1 MEEHSPT
8 GFSESGESPW
18 QFIFDVWQDGGLVMF
33 PLLLVALMIYT
44 VATSLLLHFRQRGY
58 RHLRDDTV
66 AGWVK
71 APETGEGEVGE
82 IIRYTQDDVQK
93 VDEVHSRF
101 SEVIASRL
109 PFFERRLV
117 YLITLVATAP
127 LLGLLGTVM
136 GMLMTFKGLSVGG
149 GKLVDVVASG
159 ISEALITTEM
169 GLLIAVPGYFM
180 AYAIKRRKDE
190 YEAFLV
196 RLESLTLQQFKRKE
210 LAA

>member
-1 MEEHSPT
+1 MDGMIEFVWDT
-8 GFSESGESPW
+8 WKSGG
-18 QFIFDVWQDGGLVMF
+18 VVMF
-33 PLLLVALMIYT
+33 PLVLVALLIYT
-44 VATSLLLHFRQRGY
+44 VAVSLLMNFHQLRF
-58 RHLRDDTV
+58 RHLKEETITDWV
-66 AGWVK
+66 AE
-71 APETGEGEVGE
+71 PERGEGEVGE

-117 YLITLVATAP
+117 YLNTLVATAP

-136 GMLMTFKGLSVGG
+136 GMLMTFRGLSVGG

-180 AYAIKRRKDE
+180 AFVIKCRKDE
-190 YEAFLV
+190 YEAFLF

>member
-1 MEEHSPT
+1 
-8 GFSESGESPW
+8 
-18 QFIFDVWQDGGLVMF
+18 MF
-33 PLLLVALMIYT
+33 PLLLVALLIYT
-44 VATSLLLHFRQRGY
+44 VATILLLSFGKRGY
-58 RHLRDDTV
+58 RHLKDETV
-66 AGWVK
+66 VGWVK
-71 APETGEGEVGE
+71 TPTKGEGEVGE
-82 IIRYTQDDVQK
+82 IIRYTQDEVQK
-93 VDEVHSRF
+93 MDEVHSRF
-101 SEVIASRL
+101 SEVFASRL
-109 PFFERRLV
+109 PFFERRLIF
-117 YLITLVATAP
+117 LNTLVATAP

-196 RLESLTLQQFKRKE
+196 RLESLTLQHFKRK
-210 LAA
+210 AAAS

>member
-1 MEEHSPT
+1 MADTLEYIVET
-8 GFSESGESPW
+8 WQSGG
-18 QFIFDVWQDGGLVMF
+18 VVML
-33 PLLLVALMIYT
+33 PLLLVALLIYT
-44 VATSLLLHFRQRGY
+44 VATSLLLNFRQRGY
-58 RHLRDDTV
+58 KHLDDETV
-66 AGWVK
+66 IDWVRTPGK
-71 APETGEGEVGE
+71 SEGEVGE
-82 IIRYTQDDVQK
+82 IIRYTQDEVGK
-93 VDEVHSRF
+93 LDEVYSRF
-101 SEVIASRL
+101 SEVFASRL

-117 YLITLVATAP
+117 FLNTLGPTAP

-136 GMLMTFKGLSVGG
+136 GMLVTFKGLSVGG

-196 RLESLTLQQFKRKE
+196 RLESLTLQQFKRK
-210 LAA
+210 AMAS